1 MKTCNVLLL
10 LLLVL
15 ILGVGIGLCVPYRL
29 FTSDCPIPLL
39 SVCSHS
45 FWDWFLRVLQVVGS
59 LAAVIVAL
67 FKEDW
72 LAHRYKPSLMMET
85 SIDDLSESF
94 VHEGDC
100 DMVDTYRVKLRLAN
114 VGKSAANN
122 LRVYVDSIMYRQ
134 SSKSLTSEEL
144 LKEPFALLLD
154 KGNDTICLP
163 KYGEVSTEWLSMMK
177 VTPKSSVDG
186 QEYPTTIVMFVGRSF
201 SVNEEYHEG
210 LLDITFKMVCDGIRP
225 QTKTLRVQ
233 WNGKWRSR
241 KVDLVGVLG
250 YKWLESL

>member
-1 MKTCNVLLL
+1 M
-10 LLLVL
+10 
-15 ILGVGIGLCVPYRL
+15 
-29 FTSDCPIPLL
+29 
-39 SVCSHS
+39 
-45 FWDWFLRVLQVVGS
+45 
-59 LAAVIVAL
+59 
-67 FKEDW
+67 
-72 LAHRYKPSLMMET
+72 
-85 SIDDLSESF
+85 
-94 VHEGDC
+94 
-100 DMVDTYRVKLRLAN
+100 AN

-177 VTPKSSVDG
+177 VTPKSPVDG

-201 SVNEEYHEG
+201 SVKEEYHEG